1 LAQQFEGEKR
11 MKEKRSSKLRVV
23 LGLVAGFCL
32 GLVLVACGTS
42 NDNSTANSNASGNTS
57 SNTKPSAPAP
67 ASSAS
72 PATTTATTGGTTG
85 VPVCDEYIEKYE
97 KCLNDKVPEAA
108 RAQLRTS
115 LETTRK
121 AWKDAAATPQGKA
134 GLAQGCQAALNTA
147 KQTMSAYG
155 CTW

>member
-1 LAQQFEGEKR
+1 
-11 MKEKRSSKLRVV
+11 MKEKKSFPARVF
-23 LGLVAGFCL
+23 LATVAGFCL

-57 SNTKPSAPAP
+57 NNTRTSAPP
-67 ASSAS
+67 PTTSAS
-72 PATTTATTGGTTG
+72 PATTTASTGGTTG

-121 AWKDAAATPQGKA
+121 AW
-134 GLAQGCQAALNTA
+134 
-147 KQTMSAYG
+147 
-155 CTW
+155 

>member
-1 LAQQFEGEKR
+1 
-11 MKEKRSSKLRVV
+11 MKEKRSSALRVV

-42 NDNSTANSNASGNTS
+42 NDNSTANSNASSSGNTS
-57 SNTKPSAPAP
+57 SNTKPTAPAP
-67 ASSAS
+67 TGSTS
-72 PATTTATTGGTTG
+72 PATTTASTSGGTTG

>member
-1 LAQQFEGEKR
+1 
-11 MKEKRSSKLRVV
+11 MKEKRSSALRVV
-23 LGLVAGFCL
+23 LSLVAGFCL
-32 GLVLVACGTS
+32 GLVLVACGTA
-42 NDNSTANSNASGNTS
+42 NDNSTANGNSGSGNTS
-57 SNTKPSAPAP
+57 SNTTKSTTTTTTPTT
-67 ASSAS
+67 SAS
-72 PATTTATTGGTTG
+72 PAATTTASTSGGTTG

-108 RAQLRTS
+108 RAQLRSS

-121 AWKDAAATPQGKA
+121 AWKEAAATPQGKA
-134 GLAQGCQAALNTA
+134 GLAQGCQTALNTA

>member
-1 LAQQFEGEKR
+1 
-11 MKEKRSSKLRVV
+11 MKEKRSSALRVV

-42 NDNSTANSNASGNTS
+42 NDNSTANSNASSSGNTS
-57 SNTKPSAPAP
+57 SNTKPTAPAP
-67 ASSAS
+67 TGSTS
-72 PATTTATTGGTTG
+72 PATTTASTSGGTTG

-147 KQTMSAYG
+147 KQSMSAYG

>member
-1 LAQQFEGEKR
+1 
-11 MKEKRSSKLRVV
+11 MKEKKSSTLRVV
-23 LGLVAGFCL
+23 LSLVAGFCL

-42 NDNSTANSNASGNTS
+42 NDNSTANGNASGSGNTS
-57 SNTKPSAPAP
+57 SNTRPNAPAP
-67 ASSAS
+67 TSSAS
-72 PATTTATTGGTTG
+72 PATTTVSSGGTTG

-155 CTW
+155 CNW

>member
-1 LAQQFEGEKR
+1 
-11 MKEKRSSKLRVV
+11 MKEKRSSALRVV
-23 LGLVAGFCL
+23 LALAAGFCL

-57 SNTKPSAPAP
+57 SNTTRSTTTTTTTSNTPAT
-67 ASSAS
+67 SAS
-72 PATTTATTGGTTG
+72 PATTTASTSGGVTG

-97 KCLNDKVPEAA
+97 KCVNDKVPEAA
-108 RAQLRTS
+108 RAQLRSS
-115 LETTRK
+115 LETSRK
-121 AWKDAAATPQGKA
+121 AWKEAASTPQGKA
-134 GLAQGCQAALNTA
+134 NLAPICQTALNTA

>member
-1 LAQQFEGEKR
+1 
-11 MKEKRSSKLRVV
+11 MKEKRSSALRVV
-23 LGLVAGFCL
+23 LSLVAGFCL

-57 SNTKPSAPAP
+57 SNTTRSTTTTTNTPTT
-67 ASSAS
+67 SAS
-72 PATTTATTGGTTG
+72 PATTTASTGGGDKTG
-85 VPVCDEYIEKYE
+85 VPICDEYIEKYE

-108 RAQLRTS
+108 RAQLRST

-121 AWKDAAATPQGKA
+121 AWKEAAATPQGKA

-155 CTW
+155 CNW